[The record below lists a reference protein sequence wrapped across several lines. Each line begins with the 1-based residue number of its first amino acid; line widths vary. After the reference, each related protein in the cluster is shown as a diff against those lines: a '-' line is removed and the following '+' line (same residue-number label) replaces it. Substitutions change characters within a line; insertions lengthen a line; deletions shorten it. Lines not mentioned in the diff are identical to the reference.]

1 MPTSP
6 LSPAAE
12 VHPRRRALPVPTQ
25 RPHVVLLA
33 RPLTGEAIRLP
44 VDGFVVDWQLGGAEG
59 ELW

>member
-12 VHPRRRALPVPTQ
+12 VKPRRRTLPVAAHG
-25 RPHVVLLA
+25 PHVVLLA
-33 RPLTGEAIRLP
+33 RPLTGEAVCLP